1 MSQGNSLIRAR
12 GSYIYVLGG
21 HPALQT
27 LTQMVFST
35 LHAGVLSCCWLF
47 ANLWTVACQTTLVIY
62 RCLKNQKRFW
72 LYILF
77 DPLAVIPSSFVSL
90 IFALGISDR
99 SHSCIVIK
107 VHCEIISFLYFLFS
121 LNLCNVNIHRLSS
134 QHWRVMVAWFSEGKF
149 GKERFV
155 FESHCSVLTSIPF
168 SSSVGS
174 WLWSRSFAVGPLVWE
189 KCQTSFSLLSTGW
202 VALGELLLTLK
213 LIVSQTLNSEV

>member
-1 MSQGNSLIRAR
+1 M
-12 GSYIYVLGG
+12 
-21 HPALQT
+21 
-27 LTQMVFST
+27 
-35 LHAGVLSCCWLF
+35 LSCCWLF

-77 DPLAVIPSSFVSL
+77 DPLAAIPSSFVLL
-90 IFALGISDR
+90 IFVLGISDR

-107 VHCEIISFLYFLFS
+107 VHCEIISLLCFLFS

-155 FESHCSVLTSIPF
+155 FELTFHSLLLWGAGYDPDPLQWALWFEGNARLALARCPLAMWHWANSFRPWSSLYLRLWIQKSNSWIHVLIVGDHGQFPCYDSD
-168 SSSVGS
+168 SSSIKKV
-174 WLWSRSFAVGPLVWE
+174 RNDYPIAEYV
-189 KCQTSFSLLSTGW
+189 
-202 VALGELLLTLK
+202 
-213 LIVSQTLNSEV
+213 IVNK